1 MSDDDGFDE
10 IAELQDSI
18 MSTYEIEELEQIVE
32 KGMQAVEICEAY
44 PVNILHK
51 KAFQD
56 LVCSANTLMMLLD
69 EYWELRD
76 QMPSREEMV
85 EQLKEQMDKVVKQDK
100 KKKIGKKAGELIQF
114 PGKKNKKEDE
124 EKD

>member
-1 MSDDDGFDE
+1 MSDDGFDE

-18 MSTYEIEELEQIVE
+18 MSTYEIEELEKIVE
-32 KGMQAVEICEAY
+32 KGMHAVEICEAY

-76 QMPSREEMV
+76 QMPSREEML
-85 EQLKEQMDKVVKQDK
+85 EELKGQIDKVVKKDK
-100 KKKIGKKAGELIQF
+100 KDNKLADKNKKAGKVLQF
-114 PGKKNKKEDE
+114 KKKDKEKE
-124 EKD
+124 

>member
-1 MSDDDGFDE
+1 MSDDGFDE

-18 MSTYEIEELEQIVE
+18 MSTYEIEELEKIVE
-32 KGMQAVEICEAY
+32 KGMHAVEICEAY

-51 KAFQD
+51 KAVQD
-56 LVCSANTLMMLLD
+56 LVCSANTLVMLLD

-85 EQLKEQMDKVVKQDK
+85 EQLKEQMDNIVKKDK
-100 KKKIGKKAGELIQF
+100 KDDK
-114 PGKKNKKEDE
+114 PVKKNKEPGKVLEFKKKDKEKE
-124 EKD
+124 